1 MGQPKMKKNQKK
13 NNAKVSYKK
22 GRGLVSDGNSSV
34 SSVNMRKQ
42 FDVEI
47 EVMSPLHLN
56 SGKANVNIDSDI
68 VHDAMGV
75 PYFPAKRLRGLLYES
90 AVELWEMVACTD
102 KAFSSQLIEELF
114 NRVENSSVTLL
125 IHDFHLDEGADYQKK
140 VEEWAYLSDKYPEI
154 VTQESVLK
162 QYTSIRFRTRINP
175 ETGTAADMSLRNVRV
190 LDAGKKFIG
199 KIEILGAN
207 EQHLALLEL
216 ALFNLTRAG
225 MNRNR
230 GLGHIRCSILKKGNS
245 DVANMLKK
253 LREVNQ

>member
-1 MGQPKMKKNQKK
+1 MGQTKIK
-13 NNAKVSYKK
+13 YKK
-22 GRGLVSDGNSSV
+22 GKGLVGGGSSAAA
-34 SSVNMRKQ
+34 SVNAWKS

-68 VHDAMGV
+68 VHDAMGI

-90 AVELWEMVACTD
+90 AVELWEMMEGTN
-102 KAFSSQLIEELF
+102 KAFSSRLIEELF
-114 NRVENSSVTLL
+114 TRAENSPVQMVL
-125 IHDFHLDEGADYQKK
+125 HDFYLETGADYQTKAD
-140 VEEWAYLSDKYPEI
+140 EWAYLSEKYPKI
-154 VTQESVLK
+154 ITQESVLK

-207 EQHLALLEL
+207 KQHLALLEL